1 MKKFFVCCIAFLAL
15 LSARAQ
21 DIPNMTVDYDL
32 SGYPSSVRYMKFES
46 DSALKSQRTSFID
59 DFQLEFNNIRQ
70 LTERVNFID
79 GKKDRYINYVYDN
92 NKQLVKKTL
101 MEANNKIVA
110 VTTYEYNYL
119 GRLAKAVEI
128 EYPQSRGGANTTMR
142 TEEFFYNA
150 KGLLSKYTVDSQNER
165 ENKVVEYFYGP
176 QDSLIH
182 TISTFSFTKNVD
194 KVTFKRDY
202 KHDVIEKIMVRNDK
216 QTRRETFE
224 RNDKGLV
231 VKKEV
236 FNAKDKKLLTYTYEY
251 DVHNYMTS
259 EIAVND
265 RGVKTIEYYYQYE
278 KDKFFNWTKRITFD
292 SWTEKYTEIRKIEYW
307 DKEYWYEDLKD
318 ADTKRVI
325 REN

>member
-1 MKKFFVCCIAFLAL
+1 MRKLVVYCFSLFAFLGL
-15 LSARAQ
+15 GAQ
-21 DIPNMTVDYDL
+21 SIPNMAKDYDL

-46 DSALKSQRTSFID
+46 DSTLKSQRTSFID
-59 DFQLEFNNIRQ
+59 DYQLDFNNIRQ
-70 LTERVNFID
+70 LTERTNYIN
-79 GKKDRYINYVYDN
+79 GQKDRCIRYEYDN
-92 NKQLVKKTL
+92 NKQLVKKVL
-101 MEANNKIVA
+101 MESNRKVVA

-119 GRLAKAVEI
+119 GRLAKTVEI
-128 EYPQSRGGANTTMR
+128 EYPQSRGGANTLMR
-142 TEEFFYNA
+142 TEEYFYNA
-150 KGLLSKYTVDSQNER
+150 KGLLNKYTIDSENPR

-182 TISTFSFTKNVD
+182 TITTFSFTKNVD

-202 KHDVIEKIMVRNDK
+202 KHDVIEKITVRNDK

-236 FNAKDKKLLTYTYEY
+236 FNAKDKKLLTYSYEY
-251 DVHNYMTS
+251 DVHNYMIS

-278 KDKFFNWTKRITFD
+278 KDKYFNWTKRITFD
-292 SWTEKYTEIRKIEYW
+292 SWQEKYTEIRKIDYL
-307 DKEYWYEDLKD
+307 DKTYWYEDLKD

-325 REN
+325 RGN

>member
-1 MKKFFVCCIAFLAL
+1 MKKFFVCCIAFLAF

-150 KGLLSKYTVDSQNER
+150 KG
-165 ENKVVEYFYGP
+165 
-176 QDSLIH
+176 
-182 TISTFSFTKNVD
+182 
-194 KVTFKRDY
+194 
-202 KHDVIEKIMVRNDK
+202 
-216 QTRRETFE
+216 
-224 RNDKGLV
+224 
-231 VKKEV
+231 
-236 FNAKDKKLLTYTYEY
+236 
-251 DVHNYMTS
+251 
-259 EIAVND
+259 
-265 RGVKTIEYYYQYE
+265 
-278 KDKFFNWTKRITFD
+278 
-292 SWTEKYTEIRKIEYW
+292 
-307 DKEYWYEDLKD
+307 
-318 ADTKRVI
+318 
-325 REN
+325 

>member
-1 MKKFFVCCIAFLAL
+1 MKRLFVCFIALFAGLTAF
-15 LSARAQ
+15 SQ

-59 DFQLEFNNIRQ
+59 DFQLDFNNIRQ

-128 EYPQSRGGANTTMR
+128 EYPQSRGGANTIMR

-150 KGLLSKYTVDSQNER
+150 KGFLSKYTMDSQNER

-202 KHDVIEKIMVRNDK
+202 KHDVIEKIYVRNDK

-307 DKEYWYEDLKD
+307 DKEYWYKDLKD

>member
-1 MKKFFVCCIAFLAL
+1 MKKFIVYCFSLVAV
-15 LSARAQ
+15 LSANAQ
-21 DIPNMTVDYDL
+21 DIPNMTKDYDL
-32 SGYPSSVRYMKFES
+32 SGYPSVVRYMKFES
-46 DSALKSQRTSFID
+46 DSTLKSQRTSFID
-59 DFQLEFNNIRQ
+59 DYQLNFNNLRQ
-70 LTERVNFID
+70 LTDRVNYIN
-79 GKKDRYINYVYDN
+79 GNKDRQIQYQYDN

-101 MEANNKIVA
+101 MEENNKVVA

-119 GRLAKAVEI
+119 GRLAKAIEV
-128 EYPQSRGGANTTMR
+128 EYPQSRGGANTIVK

-150 KGLLSKYTVDSQNER
+150 KGLLNKYTLDSQNPR
-165 ENKVVEYFYGP
+165 ENKVIEYFYGP

-182 TISTFSFTKNVD
+182 TITTFEFTKNID
-194 KVTFKRDY
+194 KVTYKRDY
-202 KHDVIEKIMVRNDK
+202 KHDVIEKITVRNDK

-259 EIAVND
+259 EVAVND
-265 RGVKTIEYYYQYE
+265 RGVRTIEYYYQYE
-278 KDKFFNWTKRITFD
+278 KDKFFNWTKRVTFD
-292 SWTEKYTEIRKIEYW
+292 SWQEKYTEIRKIEYI
-307 DKEYWYEDLKD
+307 DKTYWYEDLKD

>member
-1 MKKFFVCCIAFLAL
+1 MKRLFVCFIALFAGLTAF
-15 LSARAQ
+15 SQ
-21 DIPNMTVDYDL
+21 DIPNMTKDYDL

>member
-1 MKKFFVCCIAFLAL
+1 MKKFFVGCIAFFAL
-15 LSARAQ
+15 FSARAQ
-21 DIPNMTVDYDL
+21 DIPNMTKDYDL
-32 SGYPSSVRYMKFES
+32 AGYPSSVRYMKFES
-46 DSALKSQRTSFID
+46 DSTLKSQRTSFID
-59 DFQLEFNNIRQ
+59 DFQLNFNNIRQ

-79 GKKDRYINYVYDN
+79 GKKDRYIDYVYDN

-101 MEANNKIVA
+101 MEATNKVVA

-202 KHDVIEKIMVRNDK
+202 KHDVIEKIYVRNDK

-231 VKKEV
+231 IKKEV
-236 FNAKDKKLLTYTYEY
+236 FNAKDKKLLTYSYEY

-259 EIAVND
+259 EVAVND

>member
-1 MKKFFVCCIAFLAL
+1 MKKFFVYCCSIFAIVAVN
-15 LSARAQ
+15 AQ
-21 DIPNMTVDYDL
+21 DIPNMTKDYDL
-32 SGYPSSVRYMKFES
+32 AGYPSVVRYMKFES
-46 DSALKSQRTSFID
+46 DSTLKSQRTSFID
-59 DFQLEFNNIRQ
+59 DYQLNFNNVRQ
-70 LTERVNFID
+70 LTERTNYIN
-79 GKKDRYINYVYDN
+79 GQKDRYIQYKYDN

-101 MEANNKIVA
+101 MESNNKIVA
-110 VTTYEYNYL
+110 VTNYEYNYL
-119 GRLAKAVEI
+119 GRLAKAVETD
-128 EYPQSRGGANTTMR
+128 YPQSRGGANTIIR

-150 KGLLSKYTVDSQNER
+150 KGLLSKYTMNSQNPR

-182 TISTFSFTKNVD
+182 TITTFEFTKNVD

-202 KHDVIEKIMVRNDK
+202 KHDVIEKITVRNDK
-216 QTRRETFE
+216 QVRRETFE

-236 FNAKDKKLLTYTYEY
+236 FSAKDKKLLTYSYEY

-278 KDKFFNWTKRITFD
+278 KDQYFNWTKRITFD
-292 SWTEKYTEIRKIEYW
+292 SWQEKYTEIRKIEYL
-307 DKEYWYEDLKD
+307 DKTYWYEDLKD

>member
-1 MKKFFVCCIAFLAL
+1 MKKFFVCFIVLFAGLTAI
-15 LSARAQ
+15 SQ
-21 DIPNMTVDYDL
+21 DIPNMTKDYDL
-32 SGYPSSVRYMKFES
+32 AGYPSSVRYMKFES
-46 DSALKSQRTSFID
+46 DSTLKSQRTSFID
-59 DFQLEFNNIRQ
+59 DYQLTFNNIRQ
-70 LTERVNFID
+70 LTERVNYID
-79 GKKDRYINYVYDN
+79 GKKDRFIEYKYDN

-119 GRLAKAVEI
+119 GRLAKAVEV
-128 EYPQSRGGANTTMR
+128 EYPQSRGGANTVER
-142 TEEFFYNA
+142 TEEFFYNK
-150 KGLLSKYTVDSQNER
+150 KGLLSKYTLVSQNER

-182 TISTFSFTKNVD
+182 TISTFEFTKNVD

-202 KHDVIEKIMVRNDK
+202 KHDVIEKITVRNDK

-224 RNDKGLV
+224 RNDKGLII
-231 VKKEV
+231 KKEV

-259 EIAVND
+259 EVAVND
-265 RGVKTIEYYYQYE
+265 RGVKTIEYYYKYE
-278 KDKFFNWTKRITFD
+278 KDKYFNWTKRITFD
-292 SWTEKYTEIRKIEYW
+292 SWAEKYTEIRKIDYLE
-307 DKEYWYEDLKD
+307 KEYWYEDLKD

>member
-1 MKKFFVCCIAFLAL
+1 MKRFFVFYLSFFAFALAN
-15 LSARAQ
+15 AQ
-21 DIPNMTVDYDL
+21 DIPNMTKDYDL
-32 SGYPSSVRYMKFES
+32 SGYPSTVRYMKFES

-59 DFQLEFNNIRQ
+59 DYQLEFNNIRQ
-70 LTERVNFID
+70 LTHRVNFID
-79 GKKDRYINYVYDN
+79 GKKDRFIDYQYDN

-128 EYPQSRGGANTTMR
+128 EYPQSRGGANTIMR

-150 KGLLSKYTVDSQNER
+150 KGFLSKYTMDSQNER
-165 ENKVVEYFYGP
+165 ENKTIEYFYGP

-182 TISTFSFTKNVD
+182 TISTFHFTKNVD
-194 KVTFKRDY
+194 KVTYKRDY
-202 KHDVIEKIMVRNDK
+202 KHDVIEKIYVRNDK

-224 RNDKGLV
+224 RDDKGLV

-251 DVHNYMTS
+251 DVHNYMIS
-259 EIAVND
+259 EVAVND

-278 KDKFFNWTKRITFD
+278 KDKYFNWTKRITFD
-292 SWTEKYTEIRKIEYW
+292 SWTEKYTEIRKIDYL

>member
-1 MKKFFVCCIAFLAL
+1 MKRLFVCCIAFLAF

-21 DIPNMTVDYDL
+21 DIPNMTADYDL

-59 DFQLEFNNIRQ
+59 DFQLDFNNIRQ

-79 GKKDRYINYVYDN
+79 GKKDRFINYVYDN

-202 KHDVIEKIMVRNDK
+202 KHDVIEKIYVRNDK

>member
-1 MKKFFVCCIAFLAL
+1 MKRFFVFYLSFFAFALAN
-15 LSARAQ
+15 AQ
-21 DIPNMTVDYDL
+21 DIPNMTKDYDL
-32 SGYPSSVRYMKFES
+32 SGYPSTVRYMKFES

-59 DFQLEFNNIRQ
+59 DYQLEFNNIRQ
-70 LTERVNFID
+70 LTHRVNFID
-79 GKKDRYINYVYDN
+79 GKKDRFIDYQYDN

-128 EYPQSRGGANTTMR
+128 EYPQSRGGANTIMR
-142 TEEFFYNA
+142 TEEFFYNK
-150 KGLLSKYTVDSQNER
+150 KGLLSKYTLDSQNER

-182 TISTFSFTKNVD
+182 TISTFEFTKNVD
-194 KVTFKRDY
+194 KVTIKRDY
-202 KHDVIEKIMVRNDK
+202 KHDMIEKITVRNDK

-265 RGVKTIEYYYQYE
+265 RGVRTIEYYYQYE
-278 KDKFFNWTKRITFD
+278 KDKYFNWTKRITFD
-292 SWTEKYTEIRKIEYW
+292 SWTEKYTEIRKIDYLE
-307 DKEYWYEDLKD
+307 KEYWYEDLKD